1 VKAPRRRDC
10 LGEALGALDLAV
22 SSADLAALTEAIP
35 AGARYDQ
42 QILNV
47 TEAQGEPDIK
57 PDCLLDNLGREAVA
71 AIADLDHHRWL
82 RLMVIDGKPADNVTR
97 PSPAFSGRGI

>member
-1 VKAPRRRDC
+1 
-10 LGEALGALDLAV
+10 V

-35 AGARYDQ
+35 TGAAAGARYDQ

-57 PDCLLDNLGREAVA
+57 PDCLLDNLG
-71 AIADLDHHRWL
+71 
-82 RLMVIDGKPADNVTR
+82 GKR
-97 PSPAFSGRGI
+97 